1 MTITPGH
8 RTSIPFTLLS
18 AGLVTA
24 ASLFAPAF
32 SKTDTIIPIRRSV
45 PSASVTADIDYWKPA
60 IHDRLQI
67 QFAGL
72 PVVLDNDTD
81 VYDLDLFDT
90 EIELIRTIHQ
100 SGAHAICYIN
110 AGAWE
115 DWRPDADAY
124 PPEIIGNDYS
134 GWPGEKWLDIR
145 QSDKLAP
152 ILSARL
158 AQCKEKGFDGVEP
171 DNLDGFQNETGFDIS
186 ASDQAAFNTWLAG
199 QAHSRGLSIG
209 LKNDPDQIDELVKEF
224 DFAVTED
231 CLAEEWCDSAL
242 PFIRL
247 NKPVFAVEY
256 TDRITSLSPY
266 CSPAH
271 ELGIE
276 PILKHRELDAYRST
290 CD

>member
-1 MTITPGH
+1 MTITSG
-8 RTSIPFTLLS
+8 RKSRIPFTLLS
-18 AGLVTA
+18 AGLITA
-24 ASLFAPAF
+24 ASLVTPVYVNFN
-32 SKTDTIIPIRRSV
+32 SDTFTRRAV
-45 PSASVTADIDYWKPA
+45 PTKDATAVFNYWQPV
-60 IHDRLQI
+60 IGDRLQI

-72 PVVLDNDTD
+72 PVTLDNDFD

-90 EIELIRTIHQ
+90 EPELVRAIHK

-115 DWRPDADAY
+115 EWRPDADKF
-124 PPEIIGNDYS
+124 PQDVIGNDYS

-145 QSDKLAP
+145 KLDELTP
-152 ILSARL
+152 IIAVRL
-158 AQCKEKGFDGVEP
+158 DLCKEKGFDGVEP
-171 DNLDGFQNETGFDIS
+171 DNLDGYQNNTGFDIN
-186 ASDQAAFNTWLAG
+186 ASDQAVFNTWLAG

-256 TDRITSLSPY
+256 TDRIPSLSPY
-266 CSPAH
+266 CSLAH

>member
-1 MTITPGH
+1 MTITPGR
-8 RTSIPFTLLS
+8 RTRFPLTVLS
-18 AGLVTA
+18 AGLITA
-24 ASLFAPAF
+24 ASLVTPAF
-32 SKTDTIIPIRRSV
+32 LKIETNIPIRRSV
-45 PSASVTADIDYWKPA
+45 PSASVTVVFDYWKPVLG
-60 IHDRLQI
+60 DRLQI
-67 QFAGL
+67 QFTGL

-90 EIELIRTIHQ
+90 EIEMVRTIHK
-100 SGAHAICYIN
+100 SGARAICYIN

-115 DWRPDADAY
+115 DWRPDADEY
-124 PPEIIGNDYS
+124 PSEIIGNNYS

-145 QSDKLAP
+145 QLDKLTP

-158 AQCKEKGFDGVEP
+158 DLCKEKGFDGVEP

-186 ASDQAAFNTWLAG
+186 SPDQEKFNVWLAG

-209 LKNDPDQIDELVKEF
+209 LKNDPDQIGELVKEF

-231 CLAEEWCDSAL
+231 CLAEEWCDRAL

-256 TDRITSLSPY
+256 TDRIPSLSPY
-266 CSPAH
+266 CSVAH

-276 PILKHRELDAYRST
+276 PILKHRELDAYRSI